1 MSKHEKM
8 KLAVYIAEY
17 INEEIARSKE
27 IDKWAILAAIDA
39 YFGGAAE
46 EGDSK

>member
-17 INEEIARSKE
+17 INEEIIRSGE
-27 IDKWAILAAIDA
+27 IDKWAVLDAIDA

-46 EGDSK
+46 EVEST

>member
-1 MSKHEKM
+1 MSRHEKM

-17 INEEIARSKE
+17 INEEIIRSGE
-27 IDKWAILAAIDA
+27 IDKWAIYDAIDA

-46 EGDSK
+46 EVESI

>member
-1 MSKHEKM
+1 MSKYEKM

-17 INEEIARSKE
+17 INEELIRSGE
-27 IDKWAILAAIDA
+27 IDKWAVLDAIDA

-46 EGDSK
+46 EGESK